1 MLIFQNRAPADA
13 KLGFLRVGEAAWE
26 LKIDPKM
33 PRKKIKHII
42 EKRRTKREE
51 KKSLGGDI
59 MKSPG
64 MGGCSGGGSAAQARP
79 RPWG

>member
-1 MLIFQNRAPADA
+1 M
-13 KLGFLRVGEAAWE
+13 KSGFLRVGEAAWE

-64 MGGCSGGGSAAQARP
+64 MGGCSGNGSAAQARP
-79 RPWG
+79 RPGG

>member
-1 MLIFQNRAPADA
+1 M
-13 KLGFLRVGEAAWE
+13 RVGEAAWE

-33 PRKKIKHII
+33 PQKKIKNII
-42 EKRRTKREE
+42 VKRRTKREE

-64 MGGCSGGGSAAQARP
+64 MGGCSGNGSAAQARP
-79 RPWG
+79 RPGG